1 MKKKVTL
8 VRVQTVKEKVYMYDF
23 RKINSP
29 QTARDLFS
37 KLDFF
42 VNSDREMFL
51 VASLNTKN
59 EPTQIEVISVGS
71 LNASIVHPREVFKSA
86 IISNAAS
93 IICAHNHPSGDL
105 KPSNEDIEVT
115 KRLVEA
121 GKLLGIDVLDHI
133 IMNDE
138 GEYKSI
144 RELHPH
150 IF

>member
-1 MKKKVTL
+1 MNKKVTL
-8 VRVQTVKEKVYMYDF
+8 VRVQTVKEKTYTYEF
-23 RKINSP
+23 RKVNSP
-29 QTARDLFS
+29 QSARDLFA

-59 EPTQIEVISVGS
+59 EPTQIEVVSIGS
-71 LNASIVHPREVFKSA
+71 LNSSIVHPREVFKSA
-86 IISNAAS
+86 IIANASS

-105 KPSNEDIEVT
+105 TPSNEDIEVT
-115 KRLVEA
+115 KRLVDA
-121 GKLLGIDVLDHI
+121 GKLLGINVLDHI

-144 RELHPH
+144 REIHPH

>member
-1 MKKKVTL
+1 MKKKVSL
-8 VRVQTVKEKVYMYDF
+8 VRVQTVKERTYTYDF
-23 RKINSP
+23 RKVNSP
-29 QTARDLFS
+29 QSAKALFE
-37 KLDFF
+37 KLEFF

-105 KPSNEDIEVT
+105 TPSKEDIEVT